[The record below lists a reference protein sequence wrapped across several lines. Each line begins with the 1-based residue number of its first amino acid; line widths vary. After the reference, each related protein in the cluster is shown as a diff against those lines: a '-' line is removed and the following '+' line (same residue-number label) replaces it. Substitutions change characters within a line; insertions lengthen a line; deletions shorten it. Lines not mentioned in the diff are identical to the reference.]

1 MRKLSMKG
9 KRRRSDNN
17 SDGESEENGGAGS
30 NAENSV
36 DATEVDTMPKTK
48 RKGSRGKNNGK
59 SGDDRSETPQNE
71 EADNNEVKVEEENE
85 NGHGEKGVARK
96 RRKKEEQKPTTSQ
109 DNSDGNE
116 EEDKEYEVEKIV
128 AHRTIKGRRQF
139 LVRWKGYNDDA
150 DTWEQEKDLSCPQ
163 LIEDFLAEQGSKD
176 EGGETSSKPPKKVD
190 KKGKKAKKTNNVKK
204 ENNTKEDNAEYEVER
219 IIDVYFK
226 KNGKREF
233 LIRWKGFKPSED
245 SWEPEDNLNCPDLI
259 KKFMAKVDEAKSV
272 SPRSLRTNPIHTKRY
287 TLATSDSGRR
297 LSRRN
302 TGKQRATYHHCDE

>member
-36 DATEVDTMPKTK
+36 DATEADAMPKTK
-48 RKGSRGKNNGK
+48 RKGSRAKNNGK
-59 SGDDRSETPQNE
+59 SGDDRSVTPQTE
-71 EADNNEVKVEEENE
+71 EVDEIEVKVDEENE
-85 NGHGEKGVARK
+85 NGHGDKGGARK

-109 DNSDGNE
+109 DNGDENND
-116 EEDKEYEVEKIV
+116 EDQEYEVEKIV

-139 LVRWKGYNDDA
+139 LVRWKGYNEDA
-150 DTWEQEKDLSCPQ
+150 DTWEQEKDLNCPK
-163 LIEDFLAEQGSKD
+163 LIEDFLVEQGSK
-176 EGGETSSKPPKKVD
+176 EEAESSSKAPKKVE
-190 KKGKKAKKTNNVKK
+190 KKGKKPKKTNNVKK
-204 ENNTKEDNAEYEVER
+204 ENNAKEDNAEYEVER

-245 SWEPEDNLNCPDLI
+245 TWEPEDNLNCPDLI
-259 KKFMAKVDEAKSV
+259 KKFMVKVEEAKAV
-272 SPRSLRTNPIHTKRY
+272 APRALRTNPIHTKRY
-287 TLATSDSGRR
+287 TLATTDSGRR

>member
-9 KRRRSDNN
+9 KRRRSENN

-30 NAENSV
+30 NTENSI
-36 DATEVDTMPKTK
+36 DATEAETMPKTK
-48 RKGSRGKNNGK
+48 RKASRGKNNGK
-59 SGDDRSETPQNE
+59 TGDDRSITPQKE
-71 EADNNEVKVEEENE
+71 ETENNEMKVEEENE

-109 DNSDGNE
+109 DNTDENE
-116 EEDKEYEVEKIV
+116 EEKEYEVEKIV

-163 LIEDFLAEQGSKD
+163 LIEDFLNEQDSKD
-176 EGGETSSKPPKKVD
+176 EGESSNKSPKKVER
-190 KKGKKAKKTNNVKK
+190 KAKKPKKANNVKK
-204 ENNTKEDNAEYEVER
+204 ENNSKEDNAEYEVER

-245 SWEPEDNLNCPDLI
+245 TWEPEDNLNCPELI
-259 KKFMAKVDEAKSV
+259 KKFMAKVEEAKSA

-287 TLATSDSGRR
+287 TLTTTDSGRR